1 MPGSETGVIACAPAA
16 VAAGGPWE
24 AEALALGRGCAG
36 EEGCDGVQVVSYV
49 LYQ

>member
-16 VAAGGPWE
+16 ASRQWE